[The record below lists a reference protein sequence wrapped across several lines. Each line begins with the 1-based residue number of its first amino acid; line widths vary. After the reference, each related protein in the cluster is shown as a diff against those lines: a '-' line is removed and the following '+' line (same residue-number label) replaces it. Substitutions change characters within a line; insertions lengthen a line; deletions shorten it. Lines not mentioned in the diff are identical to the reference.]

1 MENSGIYKKHC
12 VQIVLYIMAMACALC
27 CECVCA
33 WAFSKP
39 RQPGSQELYQS
50 ARPPCEMSS
59 HSRRLWDCCRHPNAL
74 WMSASLTGQL
84 AYTALLTTQLH
95 FQLLFFNFFPP
106 HLPNTAPLSGRE
118 DDKHYPETDSLNPCG
133 RRIICVGGHVLRWT
147 LGQCVLFKT
156 TYDVRFFCSLW
167 HIQDL
172 CNMQPNTLHGIR
184 TAELNSFA
192 HKSSAPQYTG
202 PA

>member
-1 MENSGIYKKHC
+1 MQPIIGGNKAKHGKFPYKHTFDAQLKDGNFMTIIMQNSGIYKKHC
-12 VQIVLYIMAMACALC
+12 VQMVLYIMAMAWALC

-84 AYTALLTTQLH
+84 AYTAMLTTQLH
-95 FQLLFFNFFPP
+95 FQLLFFNFSPLICP
-106 HLPNTAPLSGRE
+106 AQRLSVAEKMTNTILKQSHSIHAEEASMCRWACVE
-118 DDKHYPETDSLNPCG
+118 VNIRSVC
-133 RRIICVGGHVLRWT
+133 II
-147 LGQCVLFKT
+147 
-156 TYDVRFFCSLW
+156 
-167 HIQDL
+167 
-172 CNMQPNTLHGIR
+172 
-184 TAELNSFA
+184 
-192 HKSSAPQYTG
+192 
-202 PA
+202 